1 MATSIGKLSKSF
13 FVKILV
19 GIIILPFVFWGMGDV
34 FRGGNQNVIASVD
47 SNKISTQEF
56 INYINRLNLSKEQ
69 IKNLSKTDL
78 VEQILSDYIG
88 KKVMSLEIE
97 KLGVVV
103 SDNALRDI
111 IKNDKSF
118 FKDKKFS
125 RTEYEKF
132 LIKSG
137 ITAPQFEANIVEQE
151 KRRQF
156 LSSLAGGIVIPEILA
171 EKEFKKENQTKI
183 IQYIDLD
190 KYHSKNKPS
199 QESIKALYERNKN
212 IFIAE
217 FKSIR
222 YAEIKP
228 ELISGSKE
236 YNENFFKQLDVVEN
250 NVLDG
255 QSFEETAKANN
266 LKIVELNKINA
277 KKEDESKNKIE
288 NLPDSLFKKIYNI
301 KIPQIPEII
310 NIDGKYYLAEVKN
323 EEKKNRPMN
332 DPEVL
337 EALNAQ
343 LSFKEKIENNTSL
356 AKDIGLGAFDGDNY
370 KKFADENGLV
380 VENYKISSLKQ
391 NDIFSEGLV
400 KQIFL
405 TKDGDINLLTN
416 STLTKSFLIS
426 TKKTEYKKL
435 DKNNNEFEQYEAKAR
450 LNLINKI
457 YQSYDE
463 NANQKYE
470 VEVNQRTIDRVKNSF
485 QWR

>member
-13 FVKILV
+13 FLKLLV

-34 FRGGNQNVIASVD
+34 FRGGNQNVIATVD

-56 INYINRLNLSKEQ
+56 VNYINRLNLNEEQ

-97 KLGVVV
+97 KIGIVV
-103 SDNALRDI
+103 SDNTLRNI

-118 FKDKKFS
+118 FKDNKFS

-132 LIKSG
+132 LLKSG
-137 ITAPQFEANIVEQE
+137 TTAPQFESNVVEQE
-151 KRRQF
+151 KRRQL
-156 LSSLAGGIVIPEILA
+156 LSSLAGGIVIPEILV
-171 EKEFKKENQTKI
+171 EKEFGKENQIKT

-199 QESIKALYERNKN
+199 QESIKELYERNKN
-212 IFIAE
+212 IFFTE
-217 FKSIR
+217 LKSIR

-228 ELISGSKE
+228 ELINGNKE
-236 YNENFFKQLDVVEN
+236 YNENFFKQLDIIEN

-255 QSFEETAKANN
+255 QSFDETAKSNN
-266 LKIVELNKINA
+266 LKIVEVKKVNA
-277 KKEDESKNKIE
+277 KKENEANIKIK
-288 NLPDSLFKKIYNI
+288 NLPDNLFKKIFNM
-301 KIPQIPEII
+301 KISKSPEII
-310 NIDGKYYLAEVKN
+310 DINNKYYLAEITD
-323 EEKKNRPMN
+323 EEKKNKPM
-332 DPEVL
+332 DDIEVL

-343 LSFKEKIENNTSL
+343 LSFKQKIENNTSL
-356 AKDIGLGAFDGDNY
+356 AKDISLGAFDGDNFE
-370 KKFADENGLV
+370 KFAKDNGLV
-380 VENYKISSLKQ
+380 VKDYKISNLKQ
-391 NDIFSEGLV
+391 NDIFNEGLI

-416 STLTKSFLIS
+416 NLLTKSFLIL
-426 TKKTEYKKL
+426 TKKTEYKEL
-435 DKNNNEFEQYEAKAR
+435 DKNGNEFEQYEAKAR

-457 YQSYDE
+457 YQFYDE
-463 NANQKYE
+463 NANQKYK
-470 VEVNQRTIDRVKNSF
+470 VEVNQRTVDRVKNSF
-485 QWR
+485 Q

>member
-485 QWR
+485 Q

>member
-1 MATSIGKLSKSF
+1 MLSSIGKFSKSF
-13 FVKILV
+13 LLKLFV

-34 FRGGNQNVIASVD
+34 FRGGNQNVVATID
-47 SNKISTQEF
+47 SNKINTQEF
-56 INYINRLNLSKEQ
+56 VNYINRLNLNENQ

-97 KLGVVV
+97 KLGIVL

-111 IKNDKSF
+111 IKNDKLF
-118 FKDKKFS
+118 FKENKFS

-132 LIKSG
+132 LLKSG
-137 ITAPQFEANIVEQE
+137 TSAPQFEANIVEQE

-156 LSSLAGGIVIPEILA
+156 LSSLAGGIVIPEIIV
-171 EKEFKKENQTKI
+171 EKEFRKENQTKI
-183 IQYIDLD
+183 IQYINLD

-199 QESIKALYERNKN
+199 QESMKELYEKNKN
-212 IFIAE
+212 VFFTE
-217 FKSIR
+217 LKSIR

-236 YNENFFKQLDVVEN
+236 YSENFFKQLDTIEN

-255 QSFEETAKANN
+255 QTFDETATANN
-266 LKIVELNKINA
+266 LKIIEYNRINA
-277 KKEDESKNKIE
+277 KKESETKKKLD
-288 NLPDSLFKKIYNI
+288 NLPDNLFKKIYNL
-301 KIPQIPEII
+301 KTPQSPEVI
-310 NIDGKYYLAEVKN
+310 NIDSKYYLAEIKE

-343 LSFKEKIENNTSL
+343 LSFKQKIENNTSL
-356 AKDIGLGAFDGDNY
+356 AKDISLGAFKDNNF
-370 KKFADENGLV
+370 KKFADDNGLLV
-380 VENYKISSLKQ
+380 KDYKISNLKQ
-391 NDIFSEGLV
+391 NEVFDEGII
-400 KQIFL
+400 KRIFL
-405 TKDGDINLLTN
+405 TKDGEINLVTN
-416 STLTKSFLIS
+416 SMLTKSFLIS

-435 DKNNNEFEQYEAKAR
+435 DKNVKEFEQYEAKAR

-463 NANQKYE
+463 NANQKYK

-485 QWR
+485 Q

>member
-13 FVKILV
+13 FVKLLV

-34 FRGGNQNVIASVD
+34 FRGGNQNVVATVD

-56 INYINRLNLSKEQ
+56 VNYINRLNLNEEQ
-69 IKNLSKTDL
+69 VKNLSKTDL

-118 FKDKKFS
+118 FKDDKFS

-156 LSSLAGGIVIPEILA
+156 LSSLAGGIVIPDILV
-171 EKEFKKENQTKI
+171 EKEFRKENQTKT
-183 IQYIDLD
+183 IQYIDLE
-190 KYHSKNKPS
+190 KYHSKKKPS
-199 QESIKALYERNKN
+199 QDSIKELYERNKN
-212 IFIAE
+212 VFFTE
-217 FKSIR
+217 LKSIR

-228 ELISGSKE
+228 ELISGSQD
-236 YNENFFKQLDVVEN
+236 YNENFFKQLDIIEN

-266 LKIVELNKINA
+266 LKIIEFNKINA
-277 KKEDESKNKIE
+277 KKENEEKKKIE
-288 NLPDSLFKKIYNI
+288 NLPDNLFNKIYNI
-301 KIPQIPEII
+301 KTPQSPEVI
-310 NIDGKYYLAEVKN
+310 NLESKYYLAEIKD

-343 LSFKEKIENNTSL
+343 LSFKEKIDSNTSL
-356 AKDIGLGAFDGDNY
+356 AKDISLGAFDGENF
-370 KKFADENGLV
+370 KKFADDNGLLV
-380 VENYKISSLKQ
+380 KDYKISNIKQ
-391 NDIFSEGLV
+391 NDVFDEGIV
-400 KQIFL
+400 KRIFL
-405 TKDGDINLLTN
+405 TKDGDINLITN

-426 TKKTEYKKL
+426 TKNTEYKKL
-435 DKNNNEFEQYEAKAR
+435 DKKGNEFEQYEAKAR

-463 NANQKYE
+463 NANQKYK

-485 QWR
+485 

>member
-13 FVKILV
+13 FLKLLV

-34 FRGGNQNVIASVD
+34 FRGGNQNVVATVD

-56 INYINRLNLSKEQ
+56 VNYINRLNLNEEQ
-69 IKNLSKTDL
+69 VKNLSKTDL

-97 KLGVVV
+97 KLNIVV

-118 FKDKKFS
+118 FKDNKFS

-132 LIKSG
+132 LLKSG
-137 ITAPQFEANIVEQE
+137 TTAPQFEANIVEQE

-156 LSSLAGGIVIPEILA
+156 LSSLAGGIVIPEILL
-171 EKEFKKENQTKI
+171 EREYRKENQTKT

-199 QESIKALYERNKN
+199 QESIKELYERNKN
-212 IFIAE
+212 VFFTE

-222 YAEIKP
+222 YADIKP
-228 ELISGSKE
+228 ELVSGSKE
-236 YNENFFKQLDVVEN
+236 YNENFFKQLDIIEN

-255 QSFEETAKANN
+255 QSFEETTKKNN
-266 LKIVELNKINA
+266 LKIIEFNKINA
-277 KKEDESKNKIE
+277 KKENEAKNKIKD
-288 NLPDSLFKKIYNI
+288 LPDNLFKKIYNI
-301 KIPQIPEII
+301 KIPQSPEII
-310 NIDGKYYLAEVKN
+310 IIEGKYYLAEIKDV
-323 EEKKNRPMN
+323 EKKNRPMS

-337 EALNAQ
+337 EALTAQ

-356 AKDIGLGAFDGDNY
+356 AKDISLGAFDGDNY
-370 KKFADENGLV
+370 KKFADDNGL
-380 VENYKISSLKQ
+380 NINDYKISNLKQ

-400 KQIFL
+400 KRIFL
-405 TKDGDINLLTN
+405 TSDGDINLLTN
-416 STLTKSFLIS
+416 NTLTKSFLIF

-435 DKNNNEFEQYEAKAR
+435 DKNGNEFEQYEAKAR

-463 NANQKYE
+463 NANQKYK

-485 QWR
+485 

>member
-13 FVKILV
+13 FLKLLV

-34 FRGGNQNVIASVD
+34 FRGGNQNVIATVD

-56 INYINRLNLSKEQ
+56 VNYINRLNLKENQ

-97 KLGVVV
+97 KIGVVV
-103 SDNALRDI
+103 SDNALRDL

-118 FKDKKFS
+118 FRDGKFS

-132 LIKSG
+132 LLKSG

-156 LSSLAGGIVIPEILA
+156 LSSLAGGIVIPEVLV
-171 EKEFKKENQTKI
+171 EKEFKKENQTKTI
-183 IQYIDLD
+183 RYIDLE
-190 KYHSKNKPS
+190 KYHLKNKPS
-199 QESIKALYERNKN
+199 PGSIKELYERNKN
-212 IFIAE
+212 VFFIE
-217 FKSIR
+217 LKSIR

-228 ELISGSKE
+228 ELISGSKD
-236 YNENFFKQLDVVEN
+236 YNENFFKQLDIIEN

-266 LKIVELNKINA
+266 LKIFEFNKINA
-277 KKEDESKNKIE
+277 KKEDETKKKID
-288 NLPDSLFKKIYNI
+288 NLPDNLFKKIYNI
-301 KIPQIPEII
+301 KIPRSPEII
-310 NIDGKYYLAEVKN
+310 SIDSKYYLAEIKD
-323 EEKKNRPMN
+323 EEKKNRSMN

-343 LSFKEKIENNTSL
+343 LSFKLKIENNTSL
-356 AKDIGLGAFDGDNY
+356 AKDISLGAFDGDNFE
-370 KKFADENGLV
+370 KFANDNGLV
-380 VENYKISSLKQ
+380 VKDYKISNLKQ
-391 NDIFSEGLV
+391 NDIFNEGLI

-405 TKDGDINLLTN
+405 TKEDDINLLTN
-416 STLTKSFLIS
+416 NTLTKSFLIS

-435 DKNNNEFEQYEAKAR
+435 DKNSNEFEQYEAKAR

-463 NANQKYE
+463 NANQKYK
-470 VEVNQRTIDRVKNSF
+470 VEVNQRTVDRVKNSF
-485 QWR
+485 Q

>member
-13 FVKILV
+13 FVKLLV

-34 FRGGNQNVIASVD
+34 FRGGNQNVVATVD

-56 INYINRLNLSKEQ
+56 VNYINRLNLNEEQ
-69 IKNLSKTDL
+69 VKNLSKTDL

-118 FKDKKFS
+118 FKDDKFS

-156 LSSLAGGIVIPEILA
+156 LSSLAGGIVIPDILV
-171 EKEFKKENQTKI
+171 EKEFRKENQTKT
-183 IQYIDLD
+183 IQYIDLE
-190 KYHSKNKPS
+190 KYHSKKKPS
-199 QESIKALYERNKN
+199 QDSIKELYERNKN
-212 IFIAE
+212 VFFTE
-217 FKSIR
+217 LKSIR

-228 ELISGSKE
+228 ELISGSQD
-236 YNENFFKQLDVVEN
+236 YNENFFKQLDIIEN

-266 LKIVELNKINA
+266 LKIIEFNKINA
-277 KKEDESKNKIE
+277 KKENEEKKKIE
-288 NLPDSLFKKIYNI
+288 NLPDNLFNKIYNI
-301 KIPQIPEII
+301 KTPQSPEVI
-310 NIDGKYYLAEVKN
+310 NLESKYYLAEIKD

-343 LSFKEKIENNTSL
+343 LSFKEKIESNTSL
-356 AKDIGLGAFDGDNY
+356 AKDISLGAFDGDNF
-370 KKFADENGLV
+370 KKFADDNGLLV
-380 VENYKISSLKQ
+380 KDYKISNIKQ
-391 NDIFSEGLV
+391 NDVFDEGLV
-400 KQIFL
+400 KRIFL
-405 TKDGDINLLTN
+405 TKDGDINLITN

-426 TKKTEYKKL
+426 TKNTEYKKL
-435 DKNNNEFEQYEAKAR
+435 DKKGNEFEQYEAKAR

-463 NANQKYE
+463 NANQKYK

-485 QWR
+485 